1 MNAILFLCRH
11 IDLNLPE
18 SPLIQ
23 IISYFL
29 TAALLFSQRSVRICY
44 LRPHPKLVIVR
55 SAAVLWFLAVS
66 IFCRYVA
73 LVHSI
78 FWCTLCH

>member
-66 IFCRYVA
+66 I
-73 LVHSI
+73 LLL
-78 FWCTLCH
+78 CTASFGVLCGTEKIL